1 MTREHQARRAYLAG
15 PEVFLPNVLE
25 VGEKKKLL
33 CTKYGFKGV
42 YPADSVLSMDP
53 TSVNGL
59 AIAKANEMLI
69 ATCDFVV
76 ANVTPFRSPS
86 ADVGTVYEMG
96 FARGQGMPVFAYS
109 AVAQDFTS
117 RTVAK
122 FNVTRSGDG
131 KFRDN
136 KGLAIEEFGL
146 VDNLML
152 DYSVRAGVNEIIV
165 PEHVEPLGRDGD
177 AVSLEHYGRT
187 EEFERCLALAVKH
200 FGLPLSGE
208 RGGNHLVK
216 QNDE

>member
-1 MTREHQARRAYLAG
+1 MVRECQDRRVYLAG
-15 PEVFLPNVLE
+15 PEVFLPNVRE

-42 YPADSVLSMDP
+42 YPADSVLSTDP
-53 TSVNGL
+53 TPVNGL
-59 AIAKANEMLI
+59 AVAKANELLI

-96 FARGQGMPVFAYS
+96 FARGRGMPVFAYS

-122 FNVTRSGDG
+122 FNISRSDDG
-131 KFRDN
+131 RFRDL

-165 PEHVEPLGRDGD
+165 PEQAEQLGLDGD

-187 EEFERCLALAVKH
+187 EEFERCLALAVTH
-200 FGLPLSGE
+200 FGLAVSGE
-208 RGGNHLVK
+208 RDGSYFAK
-216 QNDE
+216 